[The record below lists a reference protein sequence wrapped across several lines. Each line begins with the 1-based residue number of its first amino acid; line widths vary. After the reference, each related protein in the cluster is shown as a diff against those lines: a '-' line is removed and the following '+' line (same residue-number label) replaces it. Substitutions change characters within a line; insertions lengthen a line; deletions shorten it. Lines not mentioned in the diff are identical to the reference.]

1 MRVISEACVE
11 LGIESLTLFAFS
23 TENWYRPEGEV
34 SMLMDLMRYVMRT
47 DLEDLHAQGVKLRI
61 IGDRSRFAPD
71 IAAMMDECE
80 ALTQHNQRLNLNVA
94 VNYGGRWDIVE
105 ATKQLALQVQS
116 GEVAVADIDESLLHQ
131 HMSLGDLPEPD
142 LLIRT
147 GGDFRVSNFLLW
159 DIAYTELY
167 FTEAFWPEFDGSHL
181 RRAVDTFFCALTP
194 LWAAPL
200 GIEMLLRRVITALC
214 LAAFA
219 LVVIFLLP
227 VGGFALMFGIA
238 AGAGVYEWS
247 GFCTRRPRP
256 SVSVTL
262 SFMRL

>member
-1 MRVISEACVE
+1 MTSKSSAQTQRDSVAADDSDVVPSHVGIIMDGNHRWAKKRHLPGAAGHRAGAKGVRVISEACVE
-11 LGIESLTLFAFS
+11 LGIKSLTLFAFS
-23 TENWYRPEGEV
+23 TENWYRPDGEV

-71 IAAMMDECE
+71 IRTMMDECE

-105 ATKQLALQVQS
+105 ATKKLALQAQN
-116 GEVAVADIDESLLHQ
+116 GEIDVADIDERLLHQ

-181 RRAVDTFFCALTP
+181 RSAVETFSAR
-194 LWAAPL
+194 
-200 GIEMLLRRVITALC
+200 LRR
-214 LAAFA
+214 
-219 LVVIFLLP
+219 
-227 VGGFALMFGIA
+227 FG
-238 AGAGVYEWS
+238 
-247 GFCTRRPRP
+247 RRP
-256 SVSVTL
+256 
-262 SFMRL
+262 

>member
-1 MRVISEACVE
+1 MTSETTAQAQQDIVTADGAETVPKHVGIIMDGNHRWAKKRHLPGAAGHRAGAKGVRVISEACVE

-116 GEVAVADIDESLLHQ
+116 GEVAVAEIDESLLHQ

-181 RRAVDTFFCALTP
+181 RRAVDTFSAR
-194 LWAAPL
+194 
-200 GIEMLLRRVITALC
+200 LRR
-214 LAAFA
+214 
-219 LVVIFLLP
+219 
-227 VGGFALMFGIA
+227 FG
-238 AGAGVYEWS
+238 
-247 GFCTRRPRP
+247 RRP
-256 SVSVTL
+256 
-262 SFMRL
+262 